1 MKEQRHT
8 EFKIL
13 VTERK
18 GYDRGMSSA
27 KVRELCNDLDA
38 LQDKYSMLDVS
49 IELM

>member
-13 VTERK
+13 VKERK
-18 GYDRGMSSA
+18 GYDRVMSSA
-27 KVRELCNDLDA
+27 KVRELCNDLDE
-38 LQDKYSMLDVS
+38 LHNKYFMLDVS